1 MARPAKQPSATDAKE
16 APSLS
21 RERIVDVALELISQK
36 GLDDFSL
43 RDVAR
48 SLEVYPTA
56 IYWHIKNKNALLGEV
71 CTLTLS
77 KAVPPR
83 GKSAWQ
89 DWLRA
94 LFRQY
99 RKTMKQHPNLAQLV
113 GARLLSNSDRNTDM
127 IERILLVLEEAGC
140 PDAHIVEL
148 YNTVIASIHD
158 HGVRA
163 AAQRGCGWMAFRI
176 GRAGAPRLG
185 HPIPEVGKALAGA
198 GEQLVR
204 PALANRARAT
214 DGCQLRELSG
224 CVRVWPRKKDIG
236 AEGSVQVGLARA
248 CPILRKP
255 MIA

>member
-1 MARPAKQPSATDAKE
+1 MARPAKQPSTAETKE

-21 RERIVDVALELISQK
+21 RERIVDVALALISEK
-36 GLDDFSL
+36 GLDGFSL

-140 PDAHIVEL
+140 PDAHMVEL
-148 YNTVIASIHD
+148 YNTVIASM
-158 HGVRA
+158 
-163 AAQRGCGWMAFRI
+163 CGFTTMEF
-176 GRAGAPRLG
+176 APL
-185 HPIPEVGKALAGA
+185 PSEDVGGWQSELEERVHRVSAIRFPKLAKH
-198 GEQLVR
+198 L
-204 PALANRARAT
+204 PALANN
-214 DGCQLRELSG
+214 SF
-224 CVRVWPRKKDIG
+224 
-236 AEGSVQVGLARA
+236 
-248 CPILRKP
+248 ILRWQTGHERPLDASFESYLDVFVYGLERK
-255 MIA
+255 ISVLKTSFR

>member
-1 MARPAKQPSATDAKE
+1 MARPAKKPSPTEATE

-21 RERIVDVALELISQK
+21 RERIVDVALELISEK

-113 GARLLSNSDRNTDM
+113 GARLLSNSERNTDM

-140 PDAHIVEL
+140 PDAHMVDL
-148 YNTVIASIHD
+148 YNTVIASM
-158 HGVRA
+158 
-163 AAQRGCGWMAFRI
+163 CGFTTMEF
-176 GRAGAPRLG
+176 APL
-185 HPIPEVGKALAGA
+185 PNEDVGGWRSELEERVHSVSAIRFPKLAKH
-198 GEQLVR
+198 L
-204 PALANRARAT
+204 PALANN
-214 DGCQLRELSG
+214 SF
-224 CVRVWPRKKDIG
+224 
-236 AEGSVQVGLARA
+236 
-248 CPILRKP
+248 ILRWQSGHERP
-255 MIA
+255 MDASFEGYLDVFVYGLERKISVLKTSLK

>member
-1 MARPAKQPSATDAKE
+1 MARPAKKASPTEAKE

-21 RERIVDVALELISQK
+21 RERIVDVALELISEK

-71 CTLTLS
+71 CTRTLS
-77 KAVPPR
+77 KVIPPR

-99 RKTMKQHPNLAQLV
+99 RKTMRQHPNLAQLV
-113 GARLLSNSDRNTDM
+113 GARLLSNSERNTEM

-140 PDAHIVEL
+140 PDAHMVEL
-148 YNTVIASIHD
+148 YNTVVASM
-158 HGVRA
+158 
-163 AAQRGCGWMAFRI
+163 CGFTTMEF
-176 GRAGAPRLG
+176 APLPR
-185 HPIPEVGKALAGA
+185 EDVGEWRSDLEEKVHRVSAIRFPKLAKH
-198 GEQLVR
+198 L
-204 PALANRARAT
+204 PALANN
-214 DGCQLRELSG
+214 SF
-224 CVRVWPRKKDIG
+224 
-236 AEGSVQVGLARA
+236 
-248 CPILRKP
+248 ILRWQSGHERP
-255 MIA
+255 MDASFESYLDVFVYGLERKISVLKTSLQ

>member
-1 MARPAKQPSATDAKE
+1 MARPAKQPTASDAREVSA
-16 APSLS
+16 LS
-21 RERIVDVALELISQK
+21 REKIVDVALELISEK

-48 SLEVYPTA
+48 SLGVYPTA

-71 CTLTLS
+71 CTRTIS
-77 KAVPPR
+77 KVVPPR

-140 PDAHIVEL
+140 PDAHMVDL
-148 YNTVIASIHD
+148 YNTVIASM
-158 HGVRA
+158 
-163 AAQRGCGWMAFRI
+163 CGFTTMEF
-176 GRAGAPRLG
+176 APLPSEDLG
-185 HPIPEVGKALAGA
+185 GWRSDLEERVHRVSAIRFPKLAKH
-198 GEQLVR
+198 L
-204 PALANRARAT
+204 PALANN
-214 DGCQLRELSG
+214 SF
-224 CVRVWPRKKDIG
+224 
-236 AEGSVQVGLARA
+236 
-248 CPILRKP
+248 ILRWQSGHERP
-255 MIA
+255 MDASFESYLDVFVYGLERKISVLKTALK